1 MPRRARARAE
11 TRAHWRK
18 QELDAPMP
26 ASLIR
31 FADASDRRDGSRQ
44 RTSARDDRERCG
56 DPSGRG
62 IIGHSLLGSS
72 TVLRVLAT
80 AYYRLTRKTDERDRP
95 VTPEMTHDEVI
106 AYFEELAPFMK
117 LPITKTSPWLKTGV
131 FPDPGDG
138 EVKAR
143 RVPVRRRSSSWPIWA
158 PTGRWTKT
166 STRGRWAKR
175 R

>member
-1 MPRRARARAE
+1 
-11 TRAHWRK
+11 
-18 QELDAPMP
+18 L
-26 ASLIR
+26 
-31 FADASDRRDGSRQ
+31 
-44 RTSARDDRERCG
+44 ARDDRERCG

-158 PTGRWTKT
+158 PAGRWTKT